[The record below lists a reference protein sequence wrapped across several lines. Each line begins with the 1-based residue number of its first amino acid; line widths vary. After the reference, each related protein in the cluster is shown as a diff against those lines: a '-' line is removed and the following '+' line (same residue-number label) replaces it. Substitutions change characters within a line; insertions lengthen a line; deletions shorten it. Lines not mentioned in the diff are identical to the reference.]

1 MATRTIGTNRRSR
14 TKFVGLL
21 VVLAI
26 AASALTVTAR
36 SLQSTTSNTPGQPL
50 PVIRLNELPTGPQHS
65 HGPHPYKKDH
75 LAPPP
80 ASGRVH

>member
-14 TKFVGLL
+14 TKFVRIF

-26 AASALTVTAR
+26 AASALTVQAN
-36 SLQSTTSNTPGQPL
+36 SLLSTTLNTAAQPL
-50 PVIRLNELPTGPQHS
+50 PVTRLNELPTGPQHN
-65 HGPHPYKKDH
+65 HGPHPYKMND
-75 LAPPP
+75 LALPP